1 MSSTSSAVPSKTS
14 TSSLRRRGEKDKS
27 GRQNDKDKSTKRNGK
42 ENSIIPNPSAE
53 SDPAAK
59 SPATKKPVVP
69 PSSQSTPLTVA
80 LNSTDYAIMLSLL
93 IAAIAVRAFRLTKIS
108 SVIFDE
114 VHYFNFTNYILRR
127 EYFFDVNPVFGKL
140 IIAFIA
146 NLFGYDGTVK
156 NVELGQK
163 IAAHQAFAGRIS
175 SVIFGS
181 LTIPVFY
188 RVCRLLHL
196 SIPGSVLGS
205 LFILLDCMHII
216 QSRIIMVDSALV
228 FFSCLSLLF
237 ALYLWNAKNVVV
249 IKRGSVTVRDAASVA
264 IFLVFT
270 GICCGL
276 AVSVR
281 WTAFAAPLLIFTIS
295 MFGVGPFCL
304 EPLNELEL
312 LVLYGSAFLAY
323 CGSFAVFLWHVNQT
337 GPGDNFMS
345 EEFQRCIHGSA
356 KWIGERGC
364 TMSMWRRIWELNAT
378 IFRYS
383 KGIRGNDK
391 WGSSWF
397 QWIANWRGAL
407 YYRTTQEEEG
417 TLSMIY
423 LLMNPMMATS
433 IDSFMLVYVGALF
446 MTVRYRKTYAI
457 PEALKEHLR
466 RGAVMFFGWIASML
480 PTMVVYR
487 SGPVYQYLPGLFFA
501 QALASVGFDIIPPF
515 ARPAMSLALAIILV
529 AAFIYWSPWVYAI
542 PLPHA
547 RHVQRQWFPKWD

>member
-1 MSSTSSAVPSKTS
+1 MS
-14 TSSLRRRGEKDKS
+14 EKGKN
-27 GRQNDKDKSTKRNGK
+27 GLENDKEKSSQRDKD
-42 ENSIIPNPSAE
+42 NSIIPDPSSE

-59 SPATKKPVVP
+59 SPSTKKPVVP
-69 PSSQSTPLTVA
+69 PSPRSSPLTVA
-80 LNSTDYAIMLSLL
+80 LTPTDYAIILSLL
-93 IAAIAVRAFRLTKIS
+93 VGAVAVRAYRLTEIS

-140 IIAFIA
+140 IVASIAK
-146 NLFGYDGTVK
+146 LFGYDGTVD
-156 NVELGQK
+156 NVQLGQK
-163 IAAHQAFAGRIS
+163 IDPHQAFAGRIS

-181 LTIPVFY
+181 FTIPVFY

-196 SIPGSVLGS
+196 SIPSSVLGS
-205 LFILLDCMHII
+205 LFILLDGMHII

-237 ALYLWNAKNVVV
+237 ALYLWNAKNVVI
-249 IKRGSVTVRDAASVA
+249 IKRGSVSVRDAASVA
-264 IFLVFT
+264 IFLILT

-295 MFGVGPFCL
+295 LFGVGPFCL

-312 LVLYGSAFLAY
+312 FVLYGSAFLAY
-323 CGSFAVFLWHVNQT
+323 CGSFAVFLWYVNRT

-345 EEFQRCIHGSA
+345 AEFQKCIRGSA
-356 KWIGERGC
+356 QWIGERGC
-364 TMSMWRRIWELNAT
+364 TMSIWRRIWEVNAT

-407 YYRTTQEEEG
+407 YYRTANETEDK
-417 TLSMIY
+417 LSMIY

-433 IDSFMLVYVGALF
+433 IDSLMIVYVFALF
-446 MTVRYRKTYAI
+446 LAVRYRKTFLI
-457 PEALKEHLR
+457 PEALKQHLR
-466 RGAVMFFGWIASML
+466 RGAVMFFGWMASML

-515 ARPAMSLALAIILV
+515 ARPAVALAISILLV
-529 AAFIYWSPWVYAI
+529 AAFVYWSPWVYAM
-542 PLPHA
+542 PLSHA
-547 RHVQRQWFPKWD
+547 GHIQRQWLPKWD